1 MLQDNKFRFLTQIS
15 NGKQFME
22 AAPKVGY
29 NFYNLDFS
37 SVKHEMVKVSFCL
50 LHFNCALSNIA

>member
-29 NFYNLDFS
+29 NFDFS
-37 SVKHEMVKVSFCL
+37 SVKAK
-50 LHFNCALSNIA
+50 